1 MGVAIALGIVMAG
14 LSLWIHVG
22 LPVNAFAG
30 MAAFLGAGVAG
41 FWGEAW
47 WDARHTADERLQ
59 LQLRR
64 ARRRER
70 FWRRR
75 GGALTKLAANPV
87 VYYGAAVLLGI
98 VLALTTGIPAGVVL
112 IFGLACALA
121 RRPLRR
127 WVERLETR
135 E

>member
-1 MGVAIALGIVMAG
+1 MGVAIALGIV
-14 LSLWIHVG
+14 L
-22 LPVNAFAG
+22 
-30 MAAFLGAGVAG
+30 AAFLGAGVAG

-75 GGALTKLAANPV
+75 KRAIAKFAANPV
-87 VYYGAAVLLGI
+87 VHYGAAVLLGI
-98 VLALTTGIPAGVVL
+98 VLALTTGIPAGAVL
-112 IFGLACALA
+112 LLGLVCWLVEK
-121 RRPLRR
+121 PLLRLS
-127 WVERLETR
+127 ERLKAFAER
-135 E
+135 